1 MRAPARLPASW
12 ALPPSFWKPSMEATQ
27 RFDVVI
33 IGSGLGGSAAARSLA
48 NRGLSILVLERGDF
62 VKQER
67 ENWEVQEVVVKR
79 RYDAGETWF
88 DAEGKPFNP
97 RAYYN
102 VGGATKF
109 FGGATLRFRE
119 SDFDA
124 RPLGEGSSVAWPFG
138 YAELAP
144 WYDKAEALL
153 EVHGALGE
161 DPSEPPRGEY
171 PFPPLEH
178 EGRIEELAA
187 AFRAQGLHPIHLPVA
202 IDQGGRGRCVKGSPC
217 DGFPCKVRA
226 KGDAENRLLRPLLL
240 KKPALVTLMTRS
252 RALRLETDASGRR
265 VVAVEVE
272 REGEKLRVEGG
283 HFILAAGAVNSAVL
297 LLASGT
303 ERHPEGLANS
313 SGLVGRNFMCHNNTV
328 VLALSPFRKNP
339 TSFQKTLAIHDFYA
353 LGAIQLRG
361 KVKPEMLRAKRSACL
376 RLFAKPIA
384 ERSVDFWVMSEDR
397 ADPDNR
403 VLLDRQGRITLVH
416 RPTNREAHE
425 ALLRRLAAALRA
437 AGLPLVLLDRRGI
450 DALQH
455 QCGTL
460 RFGTDPRTSV
470 LDPWCKAHDLDNL
483 HVIDASFMPSSA
495 AVNPSLTILAQALRA
510 SEHLAEELVGV
521 ALPGYPG

>member
-1 MRAPARLPASW
+1 
-12 ALPPSFWKPSMEATQ
+12 MEGLH

-62 VKQER
+62 VRQER
-67 ENWEVQEVVVKR
+67 ENWEVEEVVVRR

-88 DAEGKPFNP
+88 DAEGRPFNP

-109 FGGATLRFRE
+109 YGGATLRFRE
-119 SDFDA
+119 SDFVE
-124 RPLGEGSSVAWPFG
+124 RPLGGGSTVAWPFG

-144 WYDKAEALL
+144 WYDRAEALL

-161 DPSEPPRGEY
+161 DPSEPPRSPY
-171 PFPPLEH
+171 PFAPLEH
-178 EGRIEELAA
+178 EGRIAELAEA
-187 AFRAQGLHPIHLPVA
+187 LRAQGLHPIHLPVA
-202 IDQGGRGRCVKGSPC
+202 IDQGGKGRCVKGSPC

-226 KGDAENRLLRPLLL
+226 KGDAENRILRPLLL
-240 KKPALVTLMTRS
+240 KKPSPITLWTNS
-252 RALRLETDASGRR
+252 RARRLETDASGRR

-272 REGEKLRVEGG
+272 RGGETLRVEGG
-283 HFILAAGAVNSAVL
+283 HFVLAAGAVNSAAL
-297 LLASGT
+297 LLASGNA
-303 ERHPEGLANS
+303 RNPDGLANS

-339 TSFQKTLAIHDFYA
+339 TSFQKTMAVHDFYAAVPGERPA

-361 KVKPEMLRAKRSACL
+361 KIRPEMLRAKRNALL
-376 RLFAKPIA
+376 RLFPRAIA
-384 ERSVDFWVMSEDR
+384 ERSVDFWVMTEDL
-397 ADPDNR
+397 ADPENR
-403 VLLDRQGRITLVH
+403 VILDGEGRIHLRH

-425 ALLRRLAAALRA
+425 TLLGRLRAALRR
-437 AGLPLVLLDRRGI
+437 AGLPLVILDRRGI

-470 LDPWCKAHDLDNL
+470 LDPWCRAHDLDNL
-483 HVIDASFMPSSA
+483 HVIDASFLPSSA

-510 SEHLAEELVGV
+510 SDRLADELAGAGAISAQGDAIGRPGGV
-521 ALPGYPG
+521 PA

>member
-1 MRAPARLPASW
+1 
-12 ALPPSFWKPSMEATQ
+12 MEGAH

-33 IGSGLGGSAAARSLA
+33 IGSGLGGSAAARTLA
-48 NRGLSILVLERGDF
+48 DRGFSILILERGDF
-62 VKQER
+62 VRQER
-67 ENWEVQEVVVKR
+67 ENWEVEEVVVKR

-88 DAEGKPFNP
+88 DAEGRPFNP

-109 FGGATLRFRE
+109 FGGATLRLRE
-119 SDFDA
+119 TDFEA
-124 RPLGEGSSVAWPFG
+124 RALGDGGTVAWPFG

-144 WYDKAEALL
+144 WYERAEALL
-153 EVHGALGE
+153 EVHGRLGE
-161 DPSEPPRGEY
+161 DPTEPPRGEY
-171 PFPPLEH
+171 PRPPLEH
-178 EGRIEELAA
+178 EARIAELAESL
-187 AFRAQGLHPIHLPVA
+187 RAQGLHPIHLPVA

-240 KKPALVTLMTRS
+240 KKPSPVTLWTLSRATRLVTV
-252 RALRLETDASGRR
+252 AGGRR

-272 REGEKLRVEGG
+272 RGGEQGGELVRVEAE
-283 HFILAAGAVNSAVL
+283 HFILAAGAVNSALL

-303 ERHPEGLANS
+303 EGRPEGLANS
-313 SGLVGRNFMCHNNTV
+313 SGIVGRNFMCHNNTV
-328 VLALSPFRKNP
+328 VLALSPLRKNP
-339 TSFQKTLAIHDFYA
+339 TSFQKTLAIHDFYTAVPGVRPA

-361 KVKPEMLRAKRSACL
+361 KVQPEMLRAKPRALL
-376 RLFAKPIA
+376 RLFAREIA

-403 VLLDRQGRITLVH
+403 VLLDREGRVRLLH
-416 RPTNREAHE
+416 RPTNRTAHE
-425 ALLRRLAAALRA
+425 SLLRELRTSLRA
-437 AGLPLVLLDRRGI
+437 AGFPIVILDRRGI

-470 LDPWCKAHDLDNL
+470 LDPWCRAHDLDNL
-483 HVIDASFMPSSA
+483 HVIDASFLPSSG

-510 SEHLAEELVGV
+510 SEHLAEELAGS
-521 ALPGYPG
+521 AAAAPGAGGRS